1 MSVQSPSPGTDSVA
15 ETAPTVP
22 GAPVVKQTER
32 PHPLTPFIRGWLVF
46 VAIVFAFGRELIP
59 DGDSG
64 GGVAAL
70 GLRFVALIVLGVVLL
85 AAAAG
90 YVSWHFTRF
99 VIDEEE
105 LRVETGVLFKTSSK
119 IAFERLQSVDVI
131 QPLAARIFGLA
142 ELRLEAGAGDS
153 TIRLRYLGRVKASRL
168 RDYLLVRAHGGRAS
182 VPGADD
188 GPVASVFTDAGADE
202 RPLVTVTPQRLVLSF
217 LLSTEWLISVLVLAV
232 IFVVTTFFDVTILA
246 LGGLIPLLLGTV
258 SLVGRRVV
266 AMFHFTLAESVRGL
280 RITRGLT
287 NLTSQSVPIDRIQGV
302 KLSQSLLWRSRG
314 WWRVDVDIVGYG
326 HSNDENNSSGA
337 TSVLLPVADASQVAA
352 ALSRVLPGFA
362 VDQMPLQ
369 PPPRRARWVRWFDF
383 WTLRSGWD
391 ERAIVTQHGWLVR
404 ERHVVPH
411 AKTQSVRIEQ
421 GPLQRRLRLADV
433 HVDTPRGPV
442 HAIAQELDVG
452 AARELA
458 LGQLN
463 RARAAR
469 LADRERRPV
478 DELAV
483 ESRTEHAAADALL
496 ADFGTGRDRLLGA
509 GGESEVFALPDAPD
523 GADESAAPRVLRVY
537 RPTHEGPEPVTAQ
550 LQHLY
555 RFWHDASIRSA
566 PTGLTLSSILQTGHR
581 HGRFFRIDARL
592 PGRPLST
599 WLRSASDVERRTVLL
614 TLLDAVEAVSRLPQP
629 VSGFARLVGPDAP
642 RTYASLTELADVM
655 LAGPTAR
662 SRDQLVRDVPHVAN
676 AWERL
681 HRELAERNVSPTVV
695 HGDLAASN
703 VYVAPGADG
712 QQRVSAVGDFS
723 PHTMQADPLL
733 DLTGAVAFLEI
744 EDYPAA
750 PSDSAWLLA
759 AAIERYGP
767 NVAHWIAVYRRYY
780 GFYFSDT
787 YAFDPATYGWCLRQ
801 LDTA

>member
-1 MSVQSPSPGTDSVA
+1 MSVPPSGAGTETSPEA
-15 ETAPTVP
+15 APTVP

-70 GLRFVALIVLGVVLL
+70 GFRFIALIVLGVVLL

-90 YVSWHFTRF
+90 YVSWRFTRF
-99 VIDEEE
+99 VIDSEE
-105 LRVETGVLFKTSSK
+105 LRVETGVLFKSSRK

-153 TIRLRYLGRVKASRL
+153 TIRLRYLGRAKASRL
-168 RDYLLVRAHGGRAS
+168 RDYLLVRAHGGQANA
-182 VPGADD
+182 PQADD
-188 GPVASVFTDAGADE
+188 GPVASAFTDAGADE
-202 RPLVTVTPQRLVLSF
+202 HPLVIISPQRLVLSF
-217 LLSTEWLISVLVLAV
+217 LLSTEWLISVLVLVV
-232 IFVVTTFFDVTILA
+232 ILVVTTFFDVTILA

-266 AMFHFTLAESVRGL
+266 AMFHFTLAESSRGL

-287 NLTSQSVPIDRIQGV
+287 NLTSQSVPVDRIQGV
-302 KLSQSLLWRSRG
+302 KLSQSVLWRRPG

-326 HSNDENNSSGA
+326 HASDENNSSGA
-337 TSVLLPVADASQVAA
+337 TSVLLPVADAGQVAV

-362 VDQMPLQ
+362 VDQVPLQ
-369 PPPRRARWVRWFDF
+369 PAPRRARWVRWFDF

-404 ERHVVPH
+404 ERHLVPH

-421 GPLQRRLRLADV
+421 GPLQRRLRLATV
-433 HVDTPRGPV
+433 YVDTPRGPV
-442 HAIAQELDVG
+442 HAVAQQLDVG

-458 LGQLN
+458 VGQLD

-478 DELAV
+478 EELAV
-483 ESRTEHAAADALL
+483 DSRADQAGAEALL
-496 ADFGTGRDRLLGA
+496 ADFGSSRDQWLGA
-509 GGESEVFALPDAPD
+509 GGESEVFALPAEHDSEQQNYPHD
-523 GADESAAPRVLRVY
+523 PTVLRIY
-537 RPTHEGPEPVTAQ
+537 RPTHEAPEQVAHQ
-550 LQHLY
+550 LQQLY
-555 RFWHDASIRSA
+555 RFWRDAPSTLRLPSIRQ
-566 PTGLTLSSILQTGHR
+566 LGHR
-581 HGRFFRIDARL
+581 HGRFFTVDDQL
-592 PGRPLST
+592 PGRPLSG
-599 WLRSASDVERRTVLL
+599 WLRDAHESERRRVLL
-614 TLLDAVEAVSRLPQP
+614 TLLDAAEAVSRLPLP
-629 VSGFARLVGPDAP
+629 VSGFARLVGPGAP
-642 RTYASLTELADVM
+642 QTYATLTELADAM
-655 LAGPTAR
+655 LAGPTRR
-662 SRDQLVRDVPHVAN
+662 SRDRLTRDVPGVAR
-676 AWERL
+676 AWDRL
-681 HRELAERNVSPTVV
+681 HHELAQRRVAPAVV

-703 VYVAPGADG
+703 VYISGGSAG
-712 QQRVSAVGDFS
+712 QPPRVSAVGDFS
-723 PHTMQADPLL
+723 PHTLQADPLL

-744 EDYPAA
+744 EDYPEAA
-750 PSDSAWLLA
+750 ADSAWLLG
-759 AAIERYGP
+759 AAIERYGTE
-767 NVAHWIAVYRRYY
+767 VAHWIGVYRRYY